1 MSIVSK
7 TGFADTEFT
16 VEKAALPSEI
26 SETVANTRDG
36 NMVLRTA
43 AFVTLSGGMLIAAPT
58 LRKLEKY
65 L

>member
-26 SETVANTRDG
+26 SEDVANTRDG
-36 NMVLRTA
+36 NMVLLTA
-43 AFVTLSGGMLIAAPT
+43 AFVTLSGGVLIASQKR
-58 LRKLEKY
+58 RKFEK
-65 L
+65 